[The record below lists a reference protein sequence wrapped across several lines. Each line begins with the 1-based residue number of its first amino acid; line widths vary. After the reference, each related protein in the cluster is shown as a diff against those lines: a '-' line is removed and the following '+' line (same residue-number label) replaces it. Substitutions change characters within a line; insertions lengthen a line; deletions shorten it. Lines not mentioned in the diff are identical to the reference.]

1 MSLFDP
7 WQTISNMAH
16 EARENG
22 GYATLPT
29 PDGHRLLKL
38 WRMGPVTRFLIGSE
52 EVAGPE
58 FADEVQAQY
67 HAWQHQQE
75 MKHGFPGVTGFV
87 DDWDLPATE
96 LTKRELAEI
105 HILAGAAAK
114 ISDAYELVSFTKL
127 AVGLLMEEWAERDG
141 NA

>member
-7 WQTISNMAH
+7 WQTVSNMAH
-16 EARENG
+16 EARKNG

-38 WRMGPVTRFLIGSE
+38 WRMGPVTRFFIGAE

-87 DDWDLPATE
+87 DDCDLQATE
-96 LTKRELAEI
+96 LTKRELAEV
-105 HILAGAAAK
+105 HCLAALLSNGTEESRAVDDAILA
-114 ISDAYELVSFTKL
+114 VS
-127 AVGLLMEEWAERDG
+127 VLMDKWAERETD
-141 NA
+141 A